1 MIELNGRLSLSTF
14 VIIVAALTTAIV
26 EVVFLSAAPRR
37 TLRIISQIPFRL
49 RSYNPILEM
58 IIPDTLPPGD
68 VASGLAR
75 PFTFYLQLSR
85 NVQCTEYVNR

>member
-1 MIELNGRLSLSTF
+1 MIELNGRLSLSLSTF

-26 EVVFLSAAPRR
+26 EVVFLSTAPRR

-68 VASGLAR
+68 VASGPLGR
-75 PFTFYLQLSR
+75 LHFIYNSR
-85 NVQCTEYVNR
+85 GMFNVQSM